1 MNTRYVNRELS
12 WIAFNERVLS
22 EAENPEVPLLERL
35 KFLSIVGTNFD
46 EFFMVRVAGLWS
58 QVRSGAGGS
67 CPTGMRPHEQLSR
80 VLDEVRRLDRRR
92 YRLYHEVLLPS
103 LAEHR
108 IRHTTASEWSAR
120 QRLFL
125 RTHFS
130 ERIFPLLTPLRIE
143 TERSGDSVG
152 NLLLH
157 VAFQLDGPEP
167 GFAMVRVPQSL
178 DRIVYL
184 PDDDRGVV
192 CFALLEE
199 VMIEHAAALFPGYSI
214 AAAGVFRVTRDADF
228 AVDEERDDFVAA
240 MAQVVQT
247 RDRSNVVRLDVN
259 VGSGAIRSRLVR
271 LFELDDERVFE
282 TPGPLDTE
290 YLTAL
295 SAIDG
300 YPHLRDEAWPAQSSV
315 CIDADEPV
323 WDSVRRRDVML
334 YHPYERFDPVV
345 RLIQEAADDPDTLAL
360 KMTLYRTSGD
370 SPIIAALERAARNG
384 VQVTAFVEL
393 KARFDE
399 QRNIAWTRRLEQAGV
414 IVAYGI
420 AGLKVHA
427 KALLVVRRGVADR
440 IERIVH
446 VGTGNYHDKTV
457 RHYTDIGLLTMSPE
471 ITHEVALLFNAIT
484 GHSVIP
490 QLKTLVM
497 APTAM
502 KPRLL
507 ELIARETARARSQ
520 APAGLT
526 AKINSLADTDV
537 IDALYQAS
545 RAGVR
550 IELNVRGI
558 CMLVPGVP
566 GQSENIRVVSVIDR
580 YLEHARVFVFAN
592 GGNPEVY
599 IASADWMP
607 RNLEKRVELM
617 TPIEDPEIRGRI
629 QNDLR
634 LFFSDTSKAHH
645 MQPDGSWRRVVG
657 RPPVRAQHEQY
668 RRLAAR
674 AGSVGTESRHEFKV
688 RRKPPVH

>member
-1 MNTRYVNRELS
+1 MSARYVNRELS
-12 WIAFNERVLS
+12 WIAFNERVLT
-22 EAENPEVPLLERL
+22 EAENPHVPLLERL
-35 KFLSIVGTNFD
+35 KFLSIVSTNFD

-58 QVRSGAGGS
+58 QVRSGVSAS
-67 CPTGMRPHEQLSR
+67 CPTGMSPREQLSQ
-80 VLDEVRRLDRRR
+80 VLAAVRLLDQRR
-92 YRLYHEVLLPS
+92 YQVYREELLPA
-103 LAEHR
+103 LAKHG
-108 IRHTTASEWSAR
+108 ICHTTASDWNAQ

-125 RTHFS
+125 RSYFS
-130 ERIFPLLTPLRIE
+130 EQIFPLLTPLRIGA
-143 TERSGDSVG
+143 ERSGDSVG

-157 VAFQLDGPEP
+157 VAFQLKGPEP

-184 PDDDRGVV
+184 PNDDQDAV
-192 CFALLEE
+192 CFSFLEE
-199 VMIEHAAALFPGYSI
+199 VIIEHAAALFPGYSI
-214 AAAGVFRVTRDADF
+214 GEAGVFRVTRDADF
-228 AVDEERDDFVAA
+228 AVDEERDDFVEA
-240 MAQVVQT
+240 MAQVVET
-247 RDRSNVVRLDVN
+247 RDRSNVVRLN
-259 VGSGAIRSRLVR
+259 LNAGSPAIRARLVE

-282 TPGPLDTE
+282 TPDPLE
-290 YLTAL
+290 MKHLMAL

-300 YPHLRDEAWPAQSSV
+300 YAELRDEPWPAQSSAFV
-315 CIDADEPV
+315 DEDEPV

-345 RLIQEAADDPDTLAL
+345 RLIQEAADDPSTLAV

-370 SPIIAALERAARNG
+370 SPIIAALERAAHNG

-399 QRNIAWTRRLEQAGV
+399 QRNIGWARRLEQAGV

-427 KALLVVRRGVADR
+427 KALLVVRRNATNGV
-440 IERIVH
+440 ERIVH
-446 VGTGNYHDKTV
+446 VGTGNYHDKTA
-457 RHYTDIGLLTMSPE
+457 RLYTDIGLLTMSPK
-471 ITHEVALLFNAIT
+471 ISHEAALFFNAIT

-490 QLKTLVM
+490 QLQTLIM

-502 KPRLL
+502 KTRVL
-507 ELIARETARARSQ
+507 ELIARETARAKSQ
-520 APAGLT
+520 APASIT

-545 RAGVR
+545 QAGVR
-550 IELNVRGI
+550 IELNIRGI
-558 CMLVPGVP
+558 CMLLPGVP
-566 GQSENIRVVSVIDR
+566 GLSENIQVVSIIDR
-580 YLEHARVFVFAN
+580 YLEHARVFVFGN

-599 IASADWMP
+599 IASADWMQ

-617 TPIEDPEIRGRI
+617 TPIEDPQIRSRI
-629 QNDLR
+629 QKDLR

-645 MQPDGSWRRVVG
+645 MQPDGSWKRAVG
-657 RPPVRAQHEQY
+657 EPSVRSQYEQY
-668 RRLAAR
+668 QRLASR
-674 AGSVGTESRHEFKV
+674 VRGSRTESRHEFKV